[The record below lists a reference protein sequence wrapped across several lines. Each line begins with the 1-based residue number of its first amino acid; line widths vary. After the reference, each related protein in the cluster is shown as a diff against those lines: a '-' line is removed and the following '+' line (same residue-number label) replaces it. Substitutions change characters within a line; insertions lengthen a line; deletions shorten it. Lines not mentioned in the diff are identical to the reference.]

1 MAGQSVKIEGV
12 ILSGNYAIKGMILKG
27 GNAELGALVGKVKGA
42 GVKINPK
49 ASSFAF
55 TIDELK
61 RLNFEN
67 SQVSFAGGKL
77 TRKAGFKVGNCD
89 LYMMDSSGKPVKVKD
104 KDIRLTKRIIV
115 DNKVAGYCV
124 EFMGKTL
131 KLDINNIVMLSNIF
145 KPVDYT
151 IAVRDGIIRRKDPS
165 TGKVVETTGKKPY
178 LVGINGNRLS
188 ELPEEVIAN
197 AKPKKE
203 SPNSEANKEAK
214 KEKKSKAFIDTTLNI
229 KPYIGKD
236 RLYDFMLK
244 LRMYRCALAY
254 VNEPGKALGDGISD
268 FGGLEVT
275 LPKLICYKSLDIKLT
290 YKRIGIMTAGKSKI
304 AIHKPIDRYI
314 FNKLKI
320 VGGLTIICGES
331 KLSSL
336 GDSIDINSK
345 NELDS
350 RVAKVIANVLGDA
363 FKLESKMY
371 YFNVD
376 LKGMKFGSNTGIG
389 LNKIDDN
396 TLSSMLFNSIKY
408 SYLSENIGV
417 ALYSSFVGSGFKDES
432 LRNADESTINKLKEL
447 RINTKELRLPYY
459 MLKGDIKFSVKDRTF
474 GIPHTDGSRVS
485 VIQKSREKLSKDLGY
500 GSIKTLMEKLG
511 ELALADLTENDSP
524 KSLGKWFNERTG
536 SLICNYELEELVP
549 FFYID
554 DLFKGTPNEALGA
567 RYAYELKNSWE
578 ERSNYY
584 NLLVAEVFIRS
595 FVKGGKI
602 DSAGKVSNDDGI
614 YTFNISSDFDMDDVH
629 IDTSVPIV

>member
-27 GNAELGALVGKVKGA
+27 GNDELGALV
-42 GVKINPK
+42 
-49 ASSFAF
+49 
-55 TIDELK
+55 

-89 LYMMDSSGKPVKVKD
+89 LYMMDSSGKPVK
-104 KDIRLTKRIIV
+104 
-115 DNKVAGYCV
+115 G
-124 EFMGKTL
+124 
-131 KLDINNIVMLSNIF
+131 
-145 KPVDYT
+145 
-151 IAVRDGIIRRKDPS
+151 
-165 TGKVVETTGKKPY
+165 
-178 LVGINGNRLS
+178 
-188 ELPEEVIAN
+188 
-197 AKPKKE
+197 
-203 SPNSEANKEAK
+203 
-214 KEKKSKAFIDTTLNI
+214 
-229 KPYIGKD
+229 
-236 RLYDFMLK
+236 
-244 LRMYRCALAY
+244 
-254 VNEPGKALGDGISD
+254 
-268 FGGLEVT
+268 
-275 LPKLICYKSLDIKLT
+275 
-290 YKRIGIMTAGKSKI
+290 KI

-336 GDSIDINSK
+336 GGLIDINSK

-432 LRNADESTINKLKEL
+432 LRNADESIINKLKEL

-474 GIPHTDGSRVS
+474 GIPHTAGSRVS
-485 VIQKSREKLSKDLGY
+485 VI
-500 GSIKTLMEKLG
+500 
-511 ELALADLTENDSP
+511 
-524 KSLGKWFNERTG
+524 
-536 SLICNYELEELVP
+536 
-549 FFYID
+549 
-554 DLFKGTPNEALGA
+554 
-567 RYAYELKNSWE
+567 
-578 ERSNYY
+578 
-584 NLLVAEVFIRS
+584 
-595 FVKGGKI
+595 
-602 DSAGKVSNDDGI
+602 
-614 YTFNISSDFDMDDVH
+614 
-629 IDTSVPIV
+629 